1 VTTGSTIVDAIVIGA
16 VILMI
21 AYAVLLKD

>member
-1 VTTGSTIVDAIVIGA
+1 MTTGNTIVDAIVIGA